1 MHEHIH
7 THRQGGHR
15 PTYGESV
22 RGRTT
27 DIHTYIHVCLLTG
40 LTPCHTHTTSNS
52 TPELPVTLE
61 RILPPREHNLC
72 QAPCRDAAT
81 HPVHWNIPWR
91 AVFRPQNISR
101 GHSQLCNR
109 GLPRDDIPSHAWTIP
124 AHIAISHLTH
134 IHAARRTGLGR
145 NTESDNILAASL
157 PWDTQHMPP
166 SLPRTHTQQPCRSQI
181 PYPASSPPENP

>member
-1 MHEHIH
+1 M
-7 THRQGGHR
+7 
-15 PTYGESV
+15 
-22 RGRTT
+22 
-27 DIHTYIHVCLLTG
+27 HVCLLTE
-40 LTPCHTHTTSNS
+40 LTPCHTRRDTHTTSDS
-52 TPELPVTLE
+52 TPELPVHE
-61 RILPPREHNLC
+61 PR
-72 QAPCRDAAT
+72 T
-81 HPVHWNIPWR
+81 HPSFHPGNTQPMYAKLHAEMQPHTRYAGTYPGGRCSDPRTQPDV
-91 AVFRPQNISR
+91 R
-101 GHSQLCNR
+101 GHSQSCNR

-181 PYPASSPPENP
+181 PYPASSPPKNP